1 MPAALQSPSFRGLRL
16 AGDDDGAAAS
26 VFERVFGAPAMRA
39 ESSGGPRFLFDD
51 QWIEMRAAHDAAVDL
66 RCDDLDAQRTHLQR
80 LGIEALDGSA
90 LGCTPCL
97 RLDAMDTGACTV
109 DLREHS
115 LVNDRPSGDC
125 IARLCGLELAVRAPE
140 RVALHWTQLFH
151 AQPCRDA
158 DGVPSLKLGP
168 FSLRFASAPDGRTGV
183 TALDFVT
190 TAFDA
195 LVRNASS
202 QGFNVQGEARHAA
215 FMALGIAFRLRPDT

>member
-1 MPAALQSPSFRGLRL
+1 MPAALQSPFFRGVRL
-16 AGDDDGAAAS
+16 AGDDHHAAAS
-26 VFERVFGAPAMRA
+26 VFERVFGAPAMRT
-39 ESSGGPRFLFDD
+39 EPSSWPRFLFDD
-51 QWIEMRAAHDAAVDL
+51 RWIEMRAAPGAAVDL

-80 LGIEALDGSA
+80 LGIEALDGLA

-115 LVNDRPSGDC
+115 PENDRPSSDC

-140 RVALHWTQLFH
+140 RVALHWTRLFRS
-151 AQPCRDA
+151 QPCRDA

-183 TALDFVT
+183 TALDFAT
-190 TAFDA
+190 TALDA

-202 QGFNVQGEARHAA
+202 QGFSVQGEAQHAA
-215 FMALGIAFRLRPDT
+215 FMALGIAFRLRSDR